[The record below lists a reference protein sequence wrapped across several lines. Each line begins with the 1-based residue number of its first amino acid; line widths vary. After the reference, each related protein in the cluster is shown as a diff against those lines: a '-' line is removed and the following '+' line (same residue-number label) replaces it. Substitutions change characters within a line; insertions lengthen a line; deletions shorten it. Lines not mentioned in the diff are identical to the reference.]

1 MGDSVS
7 QIRDTEEYWMIQMS
21 EKIKAV
27 CLFSGGLD
35 SVIAARLMQS
45 EGISVFGLKI
55 DTPFYERSA
64 EGKNRAAVA
73 AEKLGIPLK
82 TLDAGTEYLRIVRN
96 PAYGHGSGMNPCID
110 CRIYMLKK
118 AWKYAEHIG
127 AKFIITGEVVGQRPM
142 SQRTHA
148 MKLIE
153 KKARLCGRIVRPLSG
168 KNLLKTEAEKKGWIA
183 REKLHGVCG
192 RSRKVQMQLAEKLGI
207 SEYQPP
213 GGGCLLTCAEFAR
226 KVRDLLRHKKRVSA
240 RDLEML
246 KVARHFRFGKNK
258 IIVGAN
264 EIGNRVLLKLKNKT
278 GYIFEVPEIGSPVT
292 VLTGKKTKDAI
303 KMAARLTLRYSDAP
317 PGKGIVRYGKKRAVK
332 AICVRPAKQK
342 EIEKLRV

>member
-1 MGDSVS
+1 M
-7 QIRDTEEYWMIQMS
+7 DTEEYWMIKMS

-35 SVIAARLMQS
+35 SVIAAKLMLD

-55 DTPFYERSA
+55 DTPFYERCA
-64 EGKNRAAVA
+64 DGKNKAAVA

-82 TLDAGTEYLRIVRN
+82 TLDTGTEYLSIVRN
-96 PAYGHGSGMNPCID
+96 PAHGHGSAMNPCID

-118 AWKYAEHIG
+118 AWKYAEQIG

-148 MKLIE
+148 MKMIE

-168 KNLLKTEAEKKGWIA
+168 KNLLKTEAEKKGWIT
-183 REKLHGVCG
+183 RERLYGICG
-192 RSRKVQMQLAEKLGI
+192 RSRKLQMQLAEDLGI
-207 SEYQPP
+207 RDYQPP

-226 KVRDLLRHKKRVSA
+226 KVRDLLLHKKRVSA
-240 RDLEML
+240 VDLEML
-246 KVARHFRFGKNK
+246 KVARHFRFRKNK

-264 EIGNRVLLKLKNKT
+264 EGDNKVLLKLKNKT
-278 GYIFEVPEIGSPVT
+278 DYLFEVPEIGSPVT

-317 PGKGIVRYGKKRAVK
+317 QGRGIVRYGKKRAVK
-332 AICVRPAKQK
+332 AIRVGHAKQK

>member
-1 MGDSVS
+1 M
-7 QIRDTEEYWMIQMS
+7 T
-21 EKIKAV
+21 KIKAV

-35 SVIAARLMQS
+35 SVIAAKLMLS

-55 DTPFYERSA
+55 DTPFYERCA
-64 EGKNRAAVA
+64 DGENKAAVA

-82 TLDAGTEYLRIVRN
+82 TIDAGPKYLRIVRN
-96 PAYGHGSGMNPCID
+96 PAHGHGSAMNPCID

-118 AWKYAEHIG
+118 AWKYAKQIG

-142 SQRTHA
+142 SQRIAA
-148 MKLIE
+148 MKMIE
-153 KKARLCGRIVRPLSG
+153 QKAHLCSRIVRPLSG

-183 REKLHGVCG
+183 RERLYGICG
-192 RSRKVQMQLAEKLGI
+192 RSRKMQMQLAEKLGI
-207 SEYQPP
+207 GDYQPP

-240 RDLEML
+240 GDLKML

-264 EIGNRVLLKLKNKT
+264 EQDNKVLLKLKNKT
-278 GYIFEVPEIGSPVT
+278 DYIFEVPEIGSPVT

-303 KMAARLTLRYSDAP
+303 KMAARLTLRYSDASS
-317 PGKGIVRYGKKRAVK
+317 GKGIVRYGKKRAVK
-332 AICVRPAKQK
+332 PIYVEPAKQK
-342 EIEKLRV
+342 EIEKLRI